1 MIAPPGAILA
11 GTRPARVGL
20 VKNSNIAMGVY
31 RSAQEQLPP
40 PTTQDAETKAPDF
53 TSQSP

>member
-1 MIAPPGAILA
+1 
-11 GTRPARVGL
+11 VGL